1 MNDNSPRRPPDTLP
15 ISDEARRKALARMAQ
30 VVPPDKTLPS
40 VMSVIDASVLS
51 LVGSQPSAAFQAG
64 DFLCLKFE
72 DNPAALIVNPAP
84 AIVLGRQDLP
94 VAEILYVDLT
104 PFGAYPLGVSRRHAT
119 FQYGANA
126 ELDLVDLGS
135 SNGTYLN
142 GKRLNP
148 HYPHIVSNRDM
159 IHLGQ
164 MEMTAFFYAKDAV
177 DLLLKENE
185 RLTRSSGGVHPSS
198 GSY

>member
-1 MNDNSPRRPPDTLP
+1 MNDNPPRRPPDTLP
-15 ISDEARRKALARMAQ
+15 ISDEAKRKALARMAQ
-30 VVPPDKTLPS
+30 MLPPDATVPTT
-40 VMSVIDASVLS
+40 MSVIDASVLS

-64 DFLCLKFE
+64 DLLCLKFE
-72 DNPAALIVNPAP
+72 DNPAALILNPAP
-84 AIVLGRQDLP
+84 AVVLGRQVLP
-94 VAEILYVDLT
+94 AAEIVYVDLT

-126 ELDLVDLGS
+126 ELDLLDLGS

-148 HYPHIVSNRDM
+148 HYPYLVSNRDM

-164 MEMTAFFYAKDAV
+164 MEMTALFYSKESADQ
-177 DLLLKENE
+177 LLKENE
-185 RLTRSSGGVHPSS
+185 KLTRASGGVHPTS
-198 GSY
+198 GSL